1 MSETGRSISNADM
14 RMLRNILGESGRT
27 ISDADR
33 NMAKRMM
40 GMRQSGRTISDADRR
55 RVKEIMGMIESK
67 RGMDRKK
74 PTPFKD
80 GGEVPSKFK
89 GFSKLPEP
97 VQQKMNPSLAK
108 KYERGG
114 EVKGHSRGR
123 GAAIAGTKFIGVR

>member
-40 GMRQSGRTISDADRR
+40 GMRESGRTISDADRNF
-55 RVKEIMGMIESK
+55 IK
-67 RGMDRKK
+67 RMVNKMKPIGGMDRKK

-123 GAAIAGTKFIGVR
+123 GAAIAGTKFVGVR

>member
-1 MSETGRSISNADM
+1 MSE
-14 RMLRNILGESGRT
+14 RT

-33 NMAKRMM
+33 KLMAQIL
-40 GMRQSGRTISDADRR
+40 GESGKTISDADRQ
-55 RVKEIMGMIESK
+55 RVKEIMGM
-67 RGMDRKK
+67 RGLKGGMAKKK
-74 PTPFKD
+74 PFSPIDKGPKKLGFED

-114 EVKGHSRGR
+114 EVKGHSRGG
-123 GAAIAGTKFIGVR
+123 GAAIAGTKFVGVR

>member
-14 RMLRNILGESGRT
+14 KKIKRL
-27 ISDADR
+27 ISQETGNSISNADR
-33 NMAKRMM
+33 EIIQNLIGSGGEMM
-40 GMRQSGRTISDADRR
+40 KGLP
-55 RVKEIMGMIESK
+55 KKLFNKLK
-67 RGMDRKK
+67 RGTKT
-74 PTPFKD
+74 TPFKD